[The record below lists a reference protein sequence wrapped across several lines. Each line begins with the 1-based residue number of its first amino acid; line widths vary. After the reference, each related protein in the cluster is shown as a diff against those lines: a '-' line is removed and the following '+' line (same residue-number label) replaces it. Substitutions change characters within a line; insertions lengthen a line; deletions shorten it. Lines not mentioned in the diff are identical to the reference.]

1 MAPTVPGAVA
11 IPLMLLAGESSPA
24 GRLQTGL
31 ARKDP
36 YGCYVSCSTMGFCPP
51 KADASPPKADA
62 SFLQLSEAPS
72 IPATPAAPAPRAG
85 PTLPLSPA
93 KPNSM
98 GFAFPMLMFMGA
110 KKQRAVGSRSTA
122 QYSSCMQT
130 CAAQLGCSSPP
141 DLGL

>member
-1 MAPTVPGAVA
+1 MAPTVPRAVA
-11 IPLMLLAGESSPA
+11 MPLMAMMAGKSPPA

-51 KADASPPKADA
+51 KADPA
-62 SFLQLSEAPS
+62 FLQLGDAPT

-85 PTLPLSPA
+85 PLSPA
-93 KPNSM
+93 TPQGSM

-110 KKQRAVGSRSTA
+110 KKQRAVGSASTA
-122 QYSSCMQT
+122 QFSSCMQT
-130 CAAQLGCSSPP
+130 CAAQQGCNSPP
-141 DLGL
+141 DLGT

>member
-11 IPLMLLAGESSPA
+11 IPLMMMAGKSPPA

-36 YGCYVSCSTMGFCPP
+36 YGCYVSCSTMGFC
-51 KADASPPKADA
+51 APKADA
-62 SFLQLSEAPS
+62 SFLQLGDAPT

-85 PTLPLSPA
+85 PALPLSPG
-93 KPNSM
+93 KPSSM

-110 KKQRAVGSRSTA
+110 KKQRAVGAKSNA
-122 QYSSCMQT
+122 QFSSCMQT
-130 CAAQLGCSSPP
+130 CAAQQGCSSPP